1 VVARRLHRA
10 LLYLLPPEIRSR
22 HGDEMALV
30 FDELLRDAA
39 SKGRL
44 PALRVAIRELTAL
57 LRFCWRERRAAAD
70 EALAV
75 TPPEGSRPMLGP
87 LRQDLRYAARL
98 LRRSPAFTSIALLTM
113 ALAVGAN
120 AAVFSVVNAVLLRAL
135 PFTDPDAI
143 VVLGHRTNGGDSLD
157 STTPGNLHDWMQGAT
172 AFSAMAGFAATERI
186 VMANG
191 NAERI
196 RGGISVGSIFAVL
209 GREAA
214 QGRTLTARDDDPA
227 ADPVVV
233 LSARLA
239 RRLFGEASAVGQPLL
254 INSLAHTVVGVMPDD
269 FAFFDYDDEYWI
281 PARFDAA
288 FRVNRDQY
296 FLLGVARLRPGTSI
310 TQAHAQ
316 LNTVMDAIRA
326 AYPQFTQNATA
337 VVLPMKEVLLDG
349 VGTRLLVLMAAVGFV
364 LLIACGNLAN
374 LLLARATA
382 RRREMAVRHALGA
395 DRNRL
400 LRQMV
405 AESLLLAC
413 AGGLAGLATGAALVR
428 ILVEYLPDTLPRRSG
443 IGLDSAVVL
452 FTFAVSLLAGL
463 LFGAFPALQVTGR
476 RALSALREGTRSSPQ
491 VGVVRRGLVV
501 SQVALA
507 VVLLVGAGLLL
518 RSFTR
523 LTDVPPGFRTD
534 RLLTFSA
541 SVPVAT
547 YRTAA
552 ERSAF
557 FERAATELETL
568 PGVES
573 VTLTTT
579 LPVAGRGNGA
589 WFNIIERPW
598 PASETPPGVPNR
610 VVRANYFESLG
621 IPLRRGRTF
630 TAADG
635 LHGAHAVVVSESVAR
650 RFFRDSDAIGHHIY
664 MGTADNRV
672 VPESEIVGIV
682 ADVKQTGLD
691 EERPEAVYVP
701 HALVPIISN
710 FTFAIR
716 TTVDPATV
724 SSAARGVM
732 RRLDPGVPLIRVQTM
747 DQIIG
752 RTAAPARSSMVL
764 VSLFAGVAL
773 ILALIGVFG
782 VLSYMVGQR
791 TTELGIRMALGATA
805 SQVQWALFRQGLL
818 PVAVG
823 VAIGLTGAVVLA
835 RFMQTLL
842 YSVSATDLT
851 TFGAVVAL
859 LAATGAAAAYLP
871 TRRATR
877 LEPMQA
883 LRAE

>member
-1 VVARRLHRA
+1 
-10 LLYLLPPEIRSR
+10 
-22 HGDEMALV
+22 
-30 FDELLRDAA
+30 
-39 SKGRL
+39 
-44 PALRVAIRELTAL
+44 
-57 LRFCWRERRAAAD
+57 
-70 EALAV
+70 
-75 TPPEGSRPMLGP
+75 
-87 LRQDLRYAARL
+87 
-98 LRRSPAFTSIALLTM
+98 
-113 ALAVGAN
+113 
-120 AAVFSVVNAVLLRAL
+120 
-135 PFTDPDAI
+135 
-143 VVLGHRTNGGDSLD
+143 
-157 STTPGNLHDWMQGAT
+157 
-172 AFSAMAGFAATERI
+172 
-186 VMANG
+186 
-191 NAERI
+191 
-196 RGGISVGSIFAVL
+196 
-209 GREAA
+209 
-214 QGRTLTARDDDPA
+214 
-227 ADPVVV
+227 
-233 LSARLA
+233 
-239 RRLFGEASAVGQPLL
+239 
-254 INSLAHTVVGVMPDD
+254 
-269 FAFFDYDDEYWI
+269 
-281 PARFDAA
+281 
-288 FRVNRDQY
+288 
-296 FLLGVARLRPGTSI
+296 
-310 TQAHAQ
+310 
-316 LNTVMDAIRA
+316 
-326 AYPQFTQNATA
+326 
-337 VVLPMKEVLLDG
+337 
-349 VGTRLLVLMAAVGFV
+349 
-364 LLIACGNLAN
+364 
-374 LLLARATA
+374 
-382 RRREMAVRHALGA
+382 
-395 DRNRL
+395 
-400 LRQMV
+400 MV